1 MPRRL
6 PSLNALRTFE
16 ATARLG
22 RMTAAAEELC
32 VTHGAVSRQVKALQD
47 ELGVALLEGEK
58 HALRLTAAG
67 RALLPALTQA
77 LDQMAAAVQAIS
89 PSSQPVLNVS
99 CLSTFAMRWLIPRL
113 HRFHDRHPGVE
124 VRLSTVSHAVRIERE
139 RYDVVIGVEDL
150 RPAAA
155 VASDI
160 APAAMPTA
168 APRAEATLVT
178 TLFDERLGLVLSP
191 ALLAKL
197 MAATPTRRM
206 AQLQRCPR
214 LQTQTRPGAWLDW
227 AQACGAELPSEVPE
241 QAFAH
246 YAYTLEAAL
255 GGLGLCI
262 APWHLVADD
271 VNASRLVAPL
281 GFVESGLRYTAQS
294 RAGPLHAHA
303 ARFCR
308 WLEEEARDTSLRSR

>member
-16 ATARLG
+16 AAARLG

-32 VTHGAVSRQVKALQD
+32 VTHGAVSRQVRALQD
-47 ELGVALLEGEK
+47 ELGVALLEGDR

-89 PSSQPVLNVS
+89 PPSQPVLNVS

-155 VASDI
+155 AAAI
-160 APAAMPTA
+160 APSATQRADGLLVAA
-168 APRAEATLVT
+168 
-178 TLFDERLGLVLSP
+178 LFDEHLGLVLSP
-191 ALLAKL
+191 ALMAKL
-197 MAATPTRRM
+197 MAAAPTRRM

-214 LQTQTRPGAWLDW
+214 LQTQTRPDAWFDW
-227 AQACGAELPSEVPE
+227 GKACGAQLPAAPE
-241 QAFAH
+241 QSFAH

-281 GFVESGLRYTAQS
+281 GFVDSGLRYTAQS
-294 RAGPLHAHA
+294 RAGQRQPHATQ
-303 ARFCR
+303 FCR
-308 WLEEEARDTSLRSR
+308 WLQEEARRMAVAPR

>member
-16 ATARLG
+16 AAARLG
-22 RMTAAAEELC
+22 RMTAAAAELC

-47 ELGVALLEGEK
+47 ELGVALLEGDK

-67 RALLPALTQA
+67 RALLPALTQALTQA

-124 VRLSTVSHAVRIERE
+124 VRLSTVSHAVQIERE
-139 RYDVVIGVEDL
+139 RYDVVIGVEDP
-150 RPAAA
+150 RPPAAA
-155 VASDI
+155 AT
-160 APAAMPTA
+160 APTA
-168 APRAEATLVT
+168 AQRADGPLVEA
-178 TLFDERLGLVLSP
+178 LFDEHLGLVLSP
-191 ALLAKL
+191 ALMARL
-197 MAATPTRRM
+197 MAAPPARRM
-206 AQLQRCPR
+206 ARLQRCPR
-214 LQTQTRPGAWLDW
+214 LQTQTRPDAWLDW
-227 AQACGAELPSEVPE
+227 GKACGARLPAAPE
-241 QAFAH
+241 QVFAH

-271 VNASRLVAPL
+271 VNASRLIAPL
-281 GFVESGLRYTAQS
+281 GFVGSGLRYTAQS
-294 RAGPLHAHA
+294 RAGQRQAHA

-308 WLEEEARDTSLRSR
+308 WLQEEARRMAAAPR